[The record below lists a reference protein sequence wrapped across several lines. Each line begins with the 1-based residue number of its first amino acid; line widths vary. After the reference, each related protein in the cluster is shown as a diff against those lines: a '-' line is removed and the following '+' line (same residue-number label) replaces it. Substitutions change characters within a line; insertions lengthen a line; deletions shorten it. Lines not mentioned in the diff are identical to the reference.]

1 MQINLTPDPSLLV
14 IMAIFIVNYWI
25 VRKFLIQ
32 PVNRVLTEREE
43 DITSA
48 DRLYE
53 ESLARFNEATA
64 SMEERLYQARKD
76 GSAVREALRLE
87 AVRHR
92 GEVIERT
99 RREAEGIVT
108 TASESLRGDVD
119 AARQQ
124 IVEESE
130 RLARLAAEQ
139 IAGRKLA

>member
-14 IMAIFIVNYWI
+14 IMAIFIANYWI
-25 VRKFLIQ
+25 VRKYLIQ
-32 PVNRVLTEREE
+32 PVDRVLTEREG

-76 GSAVREALRLE
+76 GSAVRETLRLE

>member
-14 IMAIFIVNYWI
+14 IMAIFVVNYWI
-25 VRKFLIQ
+25 VRKYLIQ
-32 PVNRVLTEREE
+32 PVDRVLTARDA

-64 SMEERLYQARKD
+64 SMEERLFQARKD
-76 GSAVREALRLE
+76 GSAVRETLRLE
-87 AVRHR
+87 AVQHR

-99 RREAEGIVT
+99 RREAEGIVSS
-108 TASESLRGDVD
+108 ASESLRGDVD

-124 IVEESE
+124 IVQESE
-130 RLARLAAEQ
+130 RLARMAAEK